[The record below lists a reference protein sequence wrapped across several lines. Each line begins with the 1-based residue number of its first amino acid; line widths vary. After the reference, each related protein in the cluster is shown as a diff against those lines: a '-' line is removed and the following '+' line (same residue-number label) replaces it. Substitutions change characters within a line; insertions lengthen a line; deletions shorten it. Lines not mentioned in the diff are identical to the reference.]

1 MTHTKQFIEDVIEGG
16 FTETESWSFSKNI
29 EDNGFEMMA
38 DHSFSNIFMEM
49 VLQPS
54 AWEACGKVRGWED
67 SEPVKGQCLCSSCTE
82 ALRSHK
88 AMMILFMTYL
98 ADNKSIE
105 EALEAISK

>member
-54 AWEACGKVRGWED
+54 AWEACGKVRGWIHFGD
-67 SEPVKGQCLCSSCTE
+67 CRYHPVGNLCRVCSAGDYKDKQHQFLTN
-82 ALRSHK
+82 LQ
-88 AMMILFMTYL
+88 
-98 ADNKSIE
+98 DNKSIE
-105 EALEAISK
+105 ESLSML